1 VSILKIKR
9 TADVVDELQ
18 LFEDD
23 PFTVYVRALTQR
35 QREDLYEASSREV
48 RGFGG
53 VKTRVQDDRLWND
66 NAPLAYVEG
75 WEKLSPLTLT
85 RLNIF
90 VDEAPPTDA
99 EGFIPYSQELSQELW
114 READRAKYCL
124 RIIQHSSDIGENRAK
139 IEALKKSTLRG
150 LSGSSTS
157 QEPSLT

>member
-9 TADVVDELQ
+9 VADIVDELQ

-23 PFTVYVRALTQR
+23 PFTVNVRALTQR

-48 RGFGG
+48 RAFGG
-53 VKTRVQDDRLWND
+53 TKTRVQDDKLWNE
-66 NAPLAYVEG
+66 NAPLAYVDG

-90 VDEAPPTDA
+90 VEEPPATNDD
-99 EGFIPYSQELSQELW
+99 GCIPYSQELSQELW
-114 READRAKYCL
+114 READRSKYCL

-139 IEALKKSTLRG
+139 VESLKKSTL
-150 LSGSSTS
+150 LVSSGSSTNLES
-157 QEPSLT
+157 IQT